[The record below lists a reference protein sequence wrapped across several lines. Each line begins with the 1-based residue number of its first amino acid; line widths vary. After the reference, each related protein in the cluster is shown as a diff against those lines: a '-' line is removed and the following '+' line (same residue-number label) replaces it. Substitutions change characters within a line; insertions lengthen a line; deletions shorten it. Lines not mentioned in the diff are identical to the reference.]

1 MIHLFPKFGK
11 DGQWIEVDAVM
22 SVSVSSSVNYTHFP
36 IEWGAEI
43 ADHGIIQPQKYSMQ
57 GGVCQSPL
65 GAKLTDFAG
74 GFFSNLFDN
83 SRIAN
88 AAGLSAG
95 FLAGT
100 DEGRPAASWSLLY
113 ELMVE
118 KQRLDIF
125 NGLTL
130 MKDMV
135 ITNLSFE
142 RNPKNESSLLFEAQL
157 QELIT
162 IDHISRDGRVKAST
176 SLEQTK
182 AQDPVSTQNIGL
194 KNQGSK
200 TAGLVSLAASAI
212 VTRLLV

>member
-11 DGQWIEVDAVM
+11 DGEWIEVDAVL
-22 SVSVSSSVNYTHFP
+22 SVSVSASVTYTHFP
-36 IEWGAEI
+36 IEWGAEVS
-43 ADHGIIQPQKYSMQ
+43 DHGVVQPQKYSMQ
-57 GGVCQSPL
+57 GGVSKAPL
-65 GAKLTDFAG
+65 GAKLSDFAG
-74 GFFSNLFDN
+74 GFFSNLNNN

-95 FLAGT
+95 FLAGSN
-100 DEGRPAASWSLLY
+100 EGRPAASWGFLY
-113 ELMVE
+113 ELMV
-118 KQRLDIF
+118 KKKAFDVF

-130 MKDMV
+130 MTDMV

-142 RNPKNESSLLFEAQL
+142 MNPKNENALIFDAQL

-162 IDHISRDGRVKAST
+162 IDHITYDGRVNAST
-176 SLEQTK
+176 TIDSTD

-200 TAGLVSLAASAI
+200 TAGLVSLAASAL